1 MMTTPFFLLIIF
13 LCIVGE
19 AFFAGAEIGLI
30 SVDRINLRHR
40 AKIGHKPS
48 IRVQELLKHPEWLL
62 GTTLIGTNLCVA
74 LNTTLTTS
82 LFYRWFG
89 ADGIVYAIFTLSLV
103 NWIFAEI
110 VPKSIFQHY
119 ADSLAPRISFLLYFV
134 SIVLYPLVWLFT
146 KAGSILA
153 AIAGGRFSTNLPF
166 ITREEI
172 KLLMKVIGEKSDI
185 KTSERKMIDRL
196 LSFKELTANDV
207 MVPLIKVIAI
217 SEKAT
222 VQEARILVARW
233 KHRRLPVYR
242 ERIDQI
248 IGILN
253 SFDILGEE
261 PAVPIRN
268 FIRPATYA
276 PSNMK
281 VATLLELFQ
290 KSGNNM
296 AIIVDEYGGTDG
308 IVTIE
313 DILEEIVGEIGDEY
327 DLIQPLF
334 RIQRDNSIIVS
345 GQTDFREIN
354 ERFKLDIPEGEYETI
369 SGYLIQ
375 QMQKIPQVGECYR
388 VKDTVFT
395 ITRATPSAVLEIKIK
410 RASN

>member
-1 MMTTPFFLLIIF
+1 MMSTPLLLLIII
-13 LCIVGE
+13 LCILGE

-30 SVDRINLRHR
+30 SIDRITLRHR
-40 AKIGHKPS
+40 AKLGHKAS

-62 GTTLIGTNLCVA
+62 GTTLVGTNLCVA

-82 LFYRWFG
+82 LFYHWFG
-89 ADGIVYAIFTLSLV
+89 ADGIIYAILTLTFVS
-103 NWIFAEI
+103 WIFAEI
-110 VPKSIFQHY
+110 IPKSLFQHY
-119 ADSLAPRISFLLYFV
+119 ANSLAPRISFLLYLM
-134 SIVLYPLVWLFT
+134 SIVLYPLVWFFS
-146 KAGSILA
+146 KAGSIIA
-153 AIAGGRFSTNLPF
+153 ALLGGKFSTNLPF
-166 ITREEI
+166 ITRDEI

-196 LSFKELTANDV
+196 LSFKDLTAYDV

-217 SEKAT
+217 NEQAT
-222 VQEARILVARW
+222 IQEARTLIARW

-248 IGILN
+248 SGILN

-261 PAVPIRN
+261 LAAPIKSY
-268 FIRPATYA
+268 IRPAVYV

-281 VATLLELFQ
+281 VTTLLEQFQ

-296 AIIVDEYGGTDG
+296 AIVVDEYGGAEG

-327 DLIQPLF
+327 DLIQPHY
-334 RIQRDNSIIVS
+334 RVQRDASIVVS
-345 GQTDFREIN
+345 GQTDIREIN
-354 ERFKLDIPEGEYETI
+354 ERFNLDIPEGEYETI
-369 SGYLIQ
+369 SGFLMQ

-388 VKDTVFT
+388 VKDSILTV
-395 ITRATPSAVLEIKIK
+395 TRATPSAVLEIKIK
-410 RASN
+410 RASS